1 MGDVQRMEL
10 IGGHVALD
18 FVNTLG
24 GLPDRAD
31 DEYLF
36 EYLDLLKW
44 LARVGLQPPDRH
56 RDIRQ
61 AAEEASVEATRVFE
75 DVRRLRGSVDHLLR
89 CRLSAETADDGHLE
103 VVRSAYAE
111 AAEHATLEEH
121 AGSYRLSW
129 STTGTRPLRWPLWVI
144 AAACLDLLTGA
155 PFELLRRCE
164 HCRWMFVDHSRN
176 HTRRWCSMNSCG
188 AIIKMRRHRA
198 ARRFPP
204 R

>member
-1 MGDVQRMEL
+1 MGDVRRMEL
-10 IGGHVALD
+10 VGGHVALD

-24 GLPDRAD
+24 GPPDRGD

-36 EYLDLLKW
+36 EYLDLLTW
-44 LARVGLQPPDRH
+44 LVRAGLLPPGRH

-61 AAEEASVEATRVFE
+61 IAEEASVEAARVFE
-75 DVRRLRGSVDHLLR
+75 DVRRLRGSVDHILR
-89 CRLSAETADDGHLE
+89 CRLSAETAEDVHLN
-103 VVRSAYAE
+103 VVRSAYAQ
-111 AAEHATLEEH
+111 AVQHATMEEH

-129 STTGTRPLRWPLWVI
+129 NTTDTPTLRWPLWVI
-144 AAACLDLLTGA
+144 AAACLDLLAGG

-164 HCRWMFVDHSRN
+164 HCRWIFLDHSRN

-198 ARRFPP
+198 ARRSPP